1 MSISTKFTSSSL
13 LPIVTTHP
21 LYTVSTITTTPIGF
35 LMLNSQSNRLA
46 TTSKF
51 SIKAKVTKEL
61 VELGL
66 IKTLAHLPQIVKIL
80 AMTDGVASR
89 SY

>member
-1 MSISTKFTSSSL
+1 
-13 LPIVTTHP
+13 
-21 LYTVSTITTTPIGF
+21 
-35 LMLNSQSNRLA
+35 MLNSQSNRLA